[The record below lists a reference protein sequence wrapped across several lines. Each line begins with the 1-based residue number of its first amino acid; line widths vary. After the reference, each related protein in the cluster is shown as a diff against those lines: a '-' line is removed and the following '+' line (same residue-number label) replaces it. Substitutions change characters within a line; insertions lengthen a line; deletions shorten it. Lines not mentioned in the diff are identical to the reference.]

1 MSSPA
6 APSSPTSSPSLLA
19 VPVATMRALVEE
31 GDTRPLAWRRAQLEH
46 LEALLSDA
54 EAVLPQALAD
64 DMGKPP
70 VEAWFEAVSVRHEL
84 RHTRRHLAR
93 WARPRPVPLP
103 LWLLPGQGAVHLE
116 PLGCVLIVGPWNYP
130 FQLCLRP
137 LVSALAAG
145 NTAVLK
151 PSEHAPR
158 TADVIAA
165 LVQRHFPPEVVQV
178 VTGDAA
184 VGASLLE
191 ERFDHIFF
199 TGSTRVG
206 RLVMAAAARHLTP
219 VTLELGGKSPA
230 IVLDDAEVVP
240 TARRLVWGKGM
251 NAGQTCLAPDH
262 LLVQPGIR
270 GGLLEA
276 MVQEGRRLYGDDPLA
291 SPDLARI
298 VDGRQFERLE
308 ALLQAP
314 REEGRILMGGRSDAA
329 GRRIEPTLIR
339 VDRPEE
345 DPLMQEELFGPLLPV
360 IEVPDL
366 DAALAQVRRRPSPLA
381 VYLFGGGPSERRC
394 LLQGSRSG
402 SVVYGDVILQ
412 AAAPGLP
419 FGGVGESGMGGTH
432 GEAGFRTFCQ
442 VRSVLNHPT
451 WLDLPLRYPPYE
463 GRLGWMK
470 RLMG

>member
-1 MSSPA
+1 MNAPVVPSAA
-6 APSSPTSSPSLLA
+6 APLLTVSPEA
-19 VPVATMRALVEE
+19 MREPVTR
-31 GDTRPLAWRRAQLEH
+31 GDTRPLAWRRTQLAR
-46 LEALLSDA
+46 LEGLLADA

-64 DMGKPP
+64 DLGKPAL
-70 VEAWFEAVSVRHEL
+70 EAWVEGVSVRHEL
-84 RHTRRHLAR
+84 RHTRRHLAG
-93 WARPRPVPLP
+93 WARPQPASLP
-103 LWLLPGQGAVHLE
+103 LWLLPGRGSVHLE

-151 PSEHAPR
+151 PSEHAPH
-158 TADVIAA
+158 TAETIAA

-178 VTGDAA
+178 VTGDAE
-184 VGASLLE
+184 VGARLLE

-219 VTLELGGKSPA
+219 VTLELGGKSPV
-230 IVLDDAEVVP
+230 IVLDDADLIP

-270 GGLLEA
+270 GRLLEA

-308 ALLQAP
+308 GLLQAP
-314 REEGRILMGGRSDAA
+314 RQEGRILMGGRSDAA
-329 GRRIEPTLIR
+329 GRRIEPTLIQ

-360 IEVPDL
+360 IEVTDL

-381 VYLFGGGPSERRC
+381 VYLFGGGPSERRR
-394 LLQGSRSG
+394 LLQGTRSG
-402 SVVYGDVILQ
+402 SVVFGDVILQ

-432 GEAGFRTFCQ
+432 GEAGFRTFSQ

-463 GRLGWMK
+463 GRLGWMQ

>member
-6 APSSPTSSPSLLA
+6 APASPASSPSLLA
-19 VPVATMRALVEE
+19 VPVTRMRAPVEE
-31 GDTRPLAWRRAQLEH
+31 GTTRPLAWRRAQLAR
-46 LEALLSDA
+46 LEALLADA
-54 EAVLPQALAD
+54 ETVLPQALAD
-64 DMGKPP
+64 DLGKPA
-70 VEAWFEAVSVRHEL
+70 VEAWMEGVSVRHEL
-84 RHTRRHLAR
+84 RHTRRHLAH
-93 WARPRPVPLP
+93 WARPRSVALP

-145 NTAVLK
+145 NTAVIK
-151 PSEHAPR
+151 PSEYAPR
-158 TADVIAA
+158 TAETIAS
-165 LVQRHFPPEVVQV
+165 LVPRHFPPEIVQV
-178 VTGDAA
+178 VTGDAD
-184 VGASLLE
+184 VGARLLE

-206 RLVMAAAARHLTP
+206 RLVMAAAARQLTP

-230 IVLDDAEVVP
+230 VVLDDADVVP

-270 GGLLEA
+270 GRLLEA
-276 MVQEGRRLYGDDPLA
+276 MAREGQRLYGDDPLA

-298 VDGRQFERLE
+298 VDARQFERLE
-308 ALLQAP
+308 ALLQTP
-314 REEGRILMGGRSDAA
+314 RLENRILMGGRSDAA

-339 VDRPEE
+339 VDRPDE

-360 IEVPDL
+360 IEVTDL
-366 DAALAQVRRRPSPLA
+366 DEALAQVRRRPSPLA
-381 VYLFGGGPSERRC
+381 LYLFGGGSSERRR
-394 LLQGSRSG
+394 LLEGSRSG
-402 SVVYGDVILQ
+402 SVVFGDVILQ

-432 GEAGFRTFCQ
+432 GETGFRTFSQ

-451 WLDLPLRYPPYE
+451 WLDLPLRYPPYA
-463 GRLGWMK
+463 GRLGWLQ

>member
-1 MSSPA
+1 MNAPAVPSEASPLLTVSPA
-6 APSSPTSSPSLLA
+6 
-19 VPVATMRALVEE
+19 VMREPVTR
-31 GDTRPLAWRRAQLEH
+31 GDTRPLAWRRAQLQR
-46 LEALLSDA
+46 LEALLDDA
-54 EAVLPQALAD
+54 ETVLPQALAGD
-64 DMGKPP
+64 LGKPEL
-70 VEAWFEAVSVRHEL
+70 EAWVEGVSVRHEL

-103 LWLLPGQGAVHLE
+103 LWLLPGRGTVHLE

-145 NTAVLK
+145 NTAVIK
-151 PSEHAPR
+151 PSEYAPR
-158 TADVIAA
+158 TAETIAA

-178 VTGDAA
+178 ITGDAE
-184 VGASLLE
+184 VGARLLE

-230 IVLDDAEVVP
+230 IVLDDADLVA

-270 GGLLEA
+270 RRLLETMA
-276 MVQEGRRLYGDDPLA
+276 QESRRLYGDDPLT

-308 ALLQAP
+308 ALLQTP
-314 REEGRILMGGRSDAA
+314 RQEGRILMGGRSDAA

-339 VDRPEE
+339 VDRPDE

-360 IEVPDL
+360 IEVTDL

-381 VYLFGGGPSERRC
+381 VYLFGGGPSEQSR

-402 SVVYGDVILQ
+402 SVVFGDVILQ

-419 FGGVGESGMGGTH
+419 FGGVGESGMGATH
-432 GEAGFRTFCQ
+432 GETGFRTFSQ